1 MCLGY
6 VYITCSV
13 MKVVITVPLPIKPIL
28 STVMFMNNRKTP
40 GTRNILKNPWSSF
53 AVWSAKITDNVL
65 DLFYCFSNQNF
76 LLLWVGLLWKLGN
89 SCLHIEYL
97 HGHLQYSYGRGS
109 HIKQCAYLNYL
120 VWNWQNMFA
129 LIRSN
134 DTIINSLT
142 FTFPSIYNMY
152 KLNVNV

>member
-65 DLFYCFSNQNF
+65 DLFCCFSNQNF

-89 SCLHIEYL
+89 SCLHIEYFYSTHMGEDLISNNVHISIIWCEIGKICL
-97 HGHLQYSYGRGS
+97 H
-109 HIKQCAYLNYL
+109 
-120 VWNWQNMFA
+120 
-129 LIRSN
+129 
-134 DTIINSLT
+134 SLDQMIQ
-142 FTFPSIYNMY
+142 S
-152 KLNVNV
+152 